1 MYIDIAF
8 TSYCEISDH
17 FEITSFRGVTNIIKG
32 STKLREQPSNP
43 APIDNSINHLETAP
57 AGSETAPADTGTAP
71 STVGTVTAVQGITSS
86 PLPATRTTTE
96 SRFSSPKY
104 KVYIYIFRDF

>member
-8 TSYCEISDH
+8 TSYNEISDH

-32 STKLREQPSNP
+32 STELREQPSNP
-43 APIDNSINHLETAP
+43 APIDNSINHLKTAP
-57 AGSETAPADTGTAP
+57 AVSETAPADTGTAP
-71 STVGTVTAVQGITSS
+71 STMRTVTAVPGITP
-86 PLPATRTTTE
+86 PLPATRTTAG

-104 KVYIYIFRDF
+104 KVYIYIFRDS